1 MIEEIQ
7 KLLDNGLNFSE
18 IAEIT
23 KLHRTTI
30 SRLVKKNN
38 LTQVGKEKNTNC
50 VICGKNLGENKKNN
64 TKCKTCVTRLRRFK
78 IKIKSVKYLGGKCVR
93 CGYDENIAALTFH
106 HLEPNTKDFNISSH
120 KNSKSWVEVSKELDK
135 CVILCANCHNI
146 EHSKYDDEK
155 LKNYL

>member
-30 SRLVKKNN
+30 SRLVKNNN
-38 LTQVGKEKNTNC
+38 LTQIKKQKNINC
-50 VICGKNLGENKKNN
+50 VVCDKNLGENKKNN
-64 TKCKTCVTRLRRFK
+64 TKCKTCVTRLRRLRL
-78 IKIKSVKYLGGKCVR
+78 KIKSVEYLGGKCVK
-93 CGYDENIAALTFH
+93 CDYDGNIAALTFH
-106 HLEPNTKDFNISSH
+106 HIEPDNKDFNISSH
-120 KNSKSWVEVSKELDK
+120 KNSKSWIEICKELDK

-146 EHSKYDDEK
+146 EHSKYYYDKDRNK
-155 LKNYL
+155 